1 MKKFGTL
8 ALATALTAALAC
20 TAFADDALLT
30 KTGNTSGAEKY
41 EVDLSGLTE
50 DQLESVVQ
58 AVADVTV
65 DSGYCNGTIGAN
77 LGGDWSSMNP
87 QGEVSGDGETSG
99 QFVWDLDG
107 SLVSYDDDGNLAP
120 YMEVQLWWVNPFYDE
135 DGAESGEGTAT
146 VTAVTL
152 YDASGNVVLS
162 TSTGAAT
169 DDTTDDA
176 SDGSTDSGDTAPV
189 AYLAAVVALAGV
201 ALVASKKARA

>member
-30 KTGNTSGAEKY
+30 KTGNDSSAEKY
-41 EVDLSGLTE
+41 EVDLSSLTE
-50 DQLESVVQ
+50 EQLESVTQ

-77 LGGDWSSMNP
+77 LGGAWSSMNP

-99 QFVWDLDG
+99 QFVWDIDG

-120 YMEVQLWWVNPFYDE
+120 YMEVQLWWVNPMYDE
-135 DGAESGEGTAT
+135 DGNEGDAGTAT
-146 VTAVTL
+146 LTAVTL
-152 YDASGNVVLS
+152 YDADGNVVLS
-162 TSTGAAT
+162 VGGSAAETS
-169 DDTTDDA
+169 
-176 SDGSTDSGDTAPV
+176 DTAPV

-201 ALVASKKARA
+201 ALVASKKVRA